1 MKNITVHTKLKNYQ
15 ISIQPDITDNLP
27 SIIKD
32 NFKDVDKIALIT
44 NDKVYGL
51 YGERLKKLFSGCNL
65 PFETIIIQ
73 DGEKYKNLMSAQII
87 YGKLISS
94 NFHRND
100 LIIAFGGGVIGDL
113 AGFAASTFHRGLKFI
128 QCPTTI
134 IGQVD
139 SSIGGKVVVNFD
151 SIKNVIGSFYQP
163 DMVLIDPVL
172 LYTLDKYQIINGLA
186 EIVKYGIIFDKN
198 ILNTLNK
205 NIGKENGLDKI
216 DFFVKYN
223 DSEQEGSLEKMRS
236 NELINLTR
244 SSVFPDLIYKCC
256 QIKVK
261 VVEKDEFDTGYRNLL
276 NFGHTVGHAIEKVV
290 NLEKINHG
298 MAVSMGMIVAI
309 DISINLGLAK
319 ENIRDKIL
327 KLYEK
332 LSLPYTIPKLNV
344 EELISAMQFDKKFTG
359 KGNKFVLIR
368 DINKP
373 EISYNVDEKVI
384 VGSVK
389 KNMTGQF

>member
-15 ISIQPDITDNLP
+15 ISIQPDITNNLP

-32 NFKDVDKIALIT
+32 NFKNIDKIALIT
-44 NDKVYGL
+44 NDKVHKL
-51 YGERLKKLFSGCNL
+51 YGERLKKLLNDCNL
-65 PFETIIIQ
+65 PFETIVIQ

-87 YGKLISS
+87 YEKLISS

-113 AGFAASTFHRGLKFI
+113 AGFVASTFHRGLKFI
-128 QCPTTI
+128 QYPTTI

-163 DMVLIDPVL
+163 DRVLVDPVL

-186 EIVKYGIIFDKN
+186 EIVKYGIVFDKN
-198 ILNTLNK
+198 ILNILDK

-223 DSEQEGSLEKMRS
+223 DSEQESSLEKMRS
-236 NELINLTR
+236 NDPINLVR
-244 SSVFPDLIYKCC
+244 SSIFPDLIYKCC
-256 QIKVK
+256 QIKANVVK
-261 VVEKDEFDTGYRNLL
+261 KDEFDTGYRNLL
-276 NFGHTVGHAIEKVV
+276 NFGHTVGHAIEKVT

-298 MAVSMGMIVAI
+298 MAVSMGMIIAI
-309 DISINLGLAK
+309 DISINLGLAR
-319 ENIRDKIL
+319 ENIRDKII

-332 LSLPYTIPKLNV
+332 LNLPYTIPELNV
-344 EELISAMQFDKKFTG
+344 EELISALQFDKKFTG

-368 DINKP
+368 GINKP
-373 EISYNVDEKVI
+373 EIYYNVDEKVI
-384 VGSVK
+384 VESIK
-389 KNMTGQF
+389 KNMAGQF

>member
-1 MKNITVHTKLKNYQ
+1 MKNITIHTKLKNYQ

-27 SIIKD
+27 YIIKD

-51 YGERLKKLFSGCNL
+51 YGERLKEIFSGCNL
-65 PFETIIIQ
+65 SFETIIIQ

-100 LIIAFGGGVIGDL
+100 LIVAFGGGVIGDL

-128 QCPTTI
+128 QYPTTI
-134 IGQVD
+134 MGQVE
-139 SSIGGKVVVNFD
+139 SSIGGKVAVNFD

-163 DMVLIDPVL
+163 DMVIIDPVL

-205 NIGKENGLDKI
+205 NIGKENGLEKI
-216 DFFVKYN
+216 DL
-223 DSEQEGSLEKMRS
+223 GSLEKMRS
-236 NELINLTR
+236 NDLINLVR
-244 SSVFPDLIYKCC
+244 SNVFPDLIYKCC

-344 EELISAMQFDKKFTG
+344 EELISALKFDKKFTG

-373 EISYNVDEKVI
+373 EISYNIDEKVI
-384 VGSVK
+384 IGSIK
-389 KNMTGQF
+389 KNMTGQL

>member
-51 YGERLKKLFSGCNL
+51 YGERLKKLLSGCNL

-236 NELINLTR
+236 NELINLVR

-359 KGNKFVLIR
+359 KGNKFILIR

-384 VGSVK
+384 VGSIK